1 MAFYS
6 QDRYVSKDLDFVNV
20 RFVKRSKI
28 RDVMREIGF
37 EETDRYFRHSESSYL
52 IEFPPGP
59 LTVGEQPISEIHEIK
74 LSTGTLRLLTS
85 TDCVKDRLAAFFYW
99 GDRQCLHQ
107 AVWVNQTVPVD
118 LIEVER
124 WSVEEGNAEQFITF
138 SNLLSE

>member
-107 AVWVNQTVPVD
+107 AVWVSQTVPVD